1 MSVPITVSPSF
12 DDYIAD
18 RFCLPYKLEIRPSK
32 EFNYEIGKNKIIN
45 NPLLSA
51 AGYHLSFITPRGAEN
66 DGSYSHLGEADYT
79 SNQGNLLRLCT
90 KFDIESRLTVGCAG
104 AVIAF
109 LQRKKAL
116 DNLPGDVDTSSAF
129 RISAIEVFR
138 LSGVM

>member
-1 MSVPITVSPSF
+1 M
-12 DDYIAD
+12 
-18 RFCLPYKLEIRPSK
+18 PYNLEIRPSK

-51 AGYHLSFITPRGAEN
+51 AGYHLSFITPN
-66 DGSYSHLGEADYT
+66 DGSYSHLNEADYR
-79 SNQGNLLRLCT
+79 SNQGKLLRLST

-109 LQRKKAL
+109 LDRKKAV
-116 DNLPGDVDTSSAF
+116 DNIPGDVATSSAF
-129 RISAIEVFR
+129 RISAIEVFS

>member
-1 MSVPITVSPSF
+1 M
-12 DDYIAD
+12 
-18 RFCLPYKLEIRPSK
+18 PYCLEIRPSQ

-51 AGYHLSFITPRGAEN
+51 AGCYLSFITPRGAEN
-66 DGSYSHLGEADYT
+66 DGSYSHLDEADYT
-79 SNQGNLLRLCT
+79 SNQGKLLRLST

-109 LQRKKAL
+109 LQRRKAV
-116 DNLPGDVDTSSAF
+116 DNLPGDLDTSSAF
-129 RISAIEVFR
+129 RIAAIEVFS